1 MDVKKK
7 LVELIV
13 KAKEMYADDYTD
25 RTEEEYI
32 AETLLD
38 NFITVRDG
46 KPIEAFL
53 HPIDAYK
60 GLKVKYLVFKADTG
74 EMVDNCFILRPDKD
88 AVAVEALRAYAKVT
102 DNETLAKD
110 IYNWVGN
117 GVTVQGAADN
127 DVAYKLKATDTV
139 KPNDDVRAH
148 RVKLDINNLFQ
159 QIDDLLSKIEE
170 EDLEKTVFG
179 VGVGLELLISYL
191 RLIAIRAIEL
201 DDDVLIGMLL
211 DLHVLKKE
219 G

>member
-1 MDVKKK
+1 MDIKEK
-7 LVELIV
+7 LMELIN
-13 KAKEMYADDYTD
+13 MGSGCP
-25 RTEEEYI
+25 
-32 AETLLD
+32 
-38 NFITVRDG
+38 DG
-46 KPIEAFL
+46 KDPFGDFCESCR
-53 HPIDAYK
+53 YK
-60 GLKVKYLVFKADTG
+60 ESTMRQLESLADYLIA
-74 EMVDNCFILRPDKD
+74 
-88 AVAVEALRAYAKVT
+88 
-102 DNETLAKD
+102 
-110 IYNWVGN
+110 N
-117 GVTVQGAADN
+117 GVTVQGATDN

-139 KPNDDVRAH
+139 KPNDDVRSH

-201 DDDVLIGMLL
+201 DDDVLIGLLL